1 MKKIIP
7 IVVLLLAVTLLDQL
21 PATPLIVI
29 VQTLLAVA
37 LLAGAVLILRRHTDT
52 AH

>member
-1 MKKIIP
+1 MTTLRI
-7 IVVLLLAVTLLDQL
+7 TLLGNLTVAHAGL
-21 PATPLIVI
+21 PATPQPTRI

-37 LLAGAVLILRRHTDT
+37 LLAGAVLILRRHTDV